1 MHTSTELDRDS
12 FAVSVDGAAAT
23 IADLLPGFSEH
34 DRIGIVVD
42 EPCGGVGAS
51 CLVLAAVT
59 AFYDIQRSRGEDFFI
74 YPDYFVFH
82 AGRRIGDYGMLDVWP
97 DHKEVEVAGGPEQML
112 RAINDRAITRLL
124 VPDGEA
130 VDADFDRHT
139 LASAESRIVGA
150 FAYAPSGRV
159 ADADVVVA
167 GDDVTESYVA
177 AVLDPTATDPDDETG
192 KPRGDGDREANETW
206 AAVGAQVR
214 AQRAGLR
221 ADGRP
226 SESYRRITLQQALG
240 LLGRDQRSHAGSFA
254 R

>member
-1 MHTSTELDRDS
+1 MHTSTELHRDS

-23 IADLLPGFSEH
+23 IDDLLPGFSEH

-51 CLVLAAVT
+51 CLLLAAVT
-59 AFYDIQRSRGEDFFI
+59 AFYDVQRARGQDFFI

-97 DHKEVEVAGGPEQML
+97 DHKEVEVAGGPERML
-112 RAINDRAITRLL
+112 RAINDRAVTRLL

-130 VDADFDRHT
+130 VDAGFDRQT

-150 FAYAPSGRV
+150 FAYAPTGRV
-159 ADADVVVA
+159 AEADVVVA

-177 AVLDPTATDPDDETG
+177 AVLDPTATDPDGETD
-192 KPRGDGDREANETW
+192 KPRCDGDREDNETW

-214 AQRAGLR
+214 AQRARLR

-240 LLGRDQRSHAGSFA
+240 LLGRDRTQQP
-254 R
+254 